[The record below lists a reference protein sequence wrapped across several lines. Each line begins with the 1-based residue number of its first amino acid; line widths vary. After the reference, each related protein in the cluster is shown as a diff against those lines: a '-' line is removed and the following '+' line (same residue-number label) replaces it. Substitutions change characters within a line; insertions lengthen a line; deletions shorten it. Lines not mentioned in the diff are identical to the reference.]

1 MQRQELFFDFPH
13 HGCVDRAGADAIDM
27 DAVCSPFKGGAFG
40 ETEHGVLGGNIGRH
54 PGGPDKG
61 TVGSDVDDGTLLL
74 GDHLLHGIFHTEKGP
89 EYIDVVDTD
98 EVVICLIRDC
108 GVGAF
113 IPGIIDLHIETA
125 VVGDGLLD
133 HILHLVLFCDV
144 DNKSKKPV
152 IMTTFPF
159 KPRSMVYLLTD
170 TDSNGLMTTNNIHR
184 QK

>member
-1 MQRQELFFDFPH
+1 
-13 HGCVDRAGADAIDM
+13 M

-54 PGGPDKG
+54 PGGSDKG
-61 TVGSDVDDGTLLL
+61 TVGSDVDDGALLL

-98 EVVICLIRDC
+98 EVAIRLVRDC

-125 VVGDGLLD
+125 VIGDGLLEIALMGNPQPSTCSSGM
-133 HILHLVLFCDV
+133 HKTRLRVLHLYRRGFWAI
-144 DNKSKKPV
+144 SA
-152 IMTTFPF
+152 F
-159 KPRSMVYLLTD
+159 
-170 TDSNGLMTTNNIHR
+170 
-184 QK
+184 